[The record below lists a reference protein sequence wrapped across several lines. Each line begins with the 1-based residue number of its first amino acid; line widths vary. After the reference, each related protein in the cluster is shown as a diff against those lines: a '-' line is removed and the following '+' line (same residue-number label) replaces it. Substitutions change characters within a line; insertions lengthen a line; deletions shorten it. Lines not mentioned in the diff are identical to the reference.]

1 MLKFIDVYTS
11 LCYTFLNKII
21 EISDKIPYKM
31 LIFQLNCLLKFF
43 K

>member
-11 LCYTFLNKII
+11 LCYTFLKKII
-21 EISDKIPYKM
+21 EISDKNT
-31 LIFQLNCLLKFF
+31 LIFQLNCKLKFV